1 KMSQSPYF
9 AAPQKCSRH
18 GTDASWMIAVTRGPS
33 AVAPSPRSNL
43 LRRPLPPDAP
53 LAAPNT
59 SIACA
64 DTWLSINWN
73 SGEIFLRY
81 VGTIGAVIMSGVPI
95 IQDAA
100 Q

>member
-1 KMSQSPYF
+1 MSQSPYF

-43 LRRPLPPDAP
+43 LRRPLPPEAL

-59 SIACA
+59 FFAC
-64 DTWLSINWN
+64 TGTRLSINWKL
-73 SGEIFLRY
+73 GEIFLRY
-81 VGTIGAVIMSGVPI
+81 VRTIGAVITSGVPI